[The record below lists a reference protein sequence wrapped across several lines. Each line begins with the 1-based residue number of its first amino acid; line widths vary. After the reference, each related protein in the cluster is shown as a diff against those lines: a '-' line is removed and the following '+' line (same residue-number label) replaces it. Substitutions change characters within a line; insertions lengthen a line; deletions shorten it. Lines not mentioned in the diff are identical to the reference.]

1 MNQGEMTAAE
11 LWEKA
16 CAVIKNKIPQDTYT
30 QWFESVVPVRM
41 NDGSLI
47 LGVCDEMFASW
58 FENSYSDI
66 IAEGLAAA
74 AGRPVKF
81 GIEAGHLK
89 EPLHVEDE
97 CTESIPAIA
106 PVPET
111 PSIPVSAPNCQ
122 AAFTFRNF
130 VVGEENRYAY
140 SAAMTAATTPG
151 VFNPLYIYG
160 STGMGKTHLIQAVAN
175 HVIANNPKAVVRY
188 VTCEQFLNSY
198 LDSLHN
204 KSVFHSH
211 FEFRNYFREVDVL
224 LIDDVHQ
231 LGGKEQLQ
239 EEFFNTFNTLHN
251 AGKQIILTSDKQ
263 PSDIPG
269 LEARLVT
276 RFQSGVTTQIT
287 APTYETRLSILQHEQ
302 TEQLKLA
309 PPAPEP
315 EPVEADPLSA
325 ASLIN
330 LQDPN
335 MIRTL
340 KGALMR
346 LVAYA
351 SMTKS
356 PSVPMAVAEDLLADL
371 LDKEAESRKV
381 TIDGIQKTVAEHFG
395 LRVNDLTG
403 SKRPKNIAEPRMIA
417 MYLSREMTDHS
428 LVEIGS
434 AFGGRN
440 HATVLHALSQVEKM
454 TKASEDTRRVIS
466 NLQRKIRG

>member
-1 MNQGEMTAAE
+1 MEE
-11 LWEKA
+11 
-16 CAVIKNKIPQDTYT
+16 
-30 QWFESVVPVRM
+30 
-41 NDGSLI
+41 
-47 LGVCDEMFASW
+47 
-58 FENSYSDI
+58 
-66 IAEGLAAA
+66 
-74 AGRPVKF
+74 
-81 GIEAGHLK
+81 LK
-89 EPLHVEDE
+89 EK
-97 CTESIPAIA
+97 
-106 PVPET
+106 
-111 PSIPVSAPNCQ
+111 
-122 AAFTFRNF
+122 FRN
-130 VVGEENRYAY
+130 
-140 SAAMTAATTPG
+140 
-151 VFNPLYIYG
+151 L
-160 STGMGKTHLIQAVAN
+160 
-175 HVIANNPKAVVRY
+175 
-188 VTCEQFLNSY
+188 
-198 LDSLHN
+198 
-204 KSVFHSH
+204 
-211 FEFRNYFREVDVL
+211 DVL
-224 LIDDVHQ
+224 LIDDIQ
-231 LGGKEQLQ
+231 SLAKKTLSGTQ

-309 PPAPEP
+309 PEILQY
-315 EPVEADPLSA
+315 VA
-325 ASLIN
+325 ARVSSS
-330 LQDPN
+330 
-335 MIRTL
+335 IRTL